1 MTNKKIKN
9 IIHKEELY
17 ASVFNLEEI
26 AEGLDFLTND
36 ESFIQVGTWKYEKG
50 KVLDAH
56 YHNTYER
63 KAYLTQEVVIVLNG
77 TILCNLF
84 TLERDFITTVEVKE
98 KQLIIQYQG
107 IHEYEIIE
115 DSKIIEVKNGPYFG
129 PDKDR
134 TRVDVKKD

>member
-107 IHEYEIIE
+107 IQEYEIIE